1 MALQNRVSRLE
12 ALHEAQARQATY
24 ESREKNGQW
33 LDDVIRSLNEG
44 THTGSAEPWIIRPAP
59 PDAGPATQY
68 LHNLMNRITEN
79 ELKNQSG

>member
-12 ALHEAQARQATY
+12 ETLAAQARQATY
-24 ESREKNGQW
+24 ETSEENGQW

-59 PDAGPATQY
+59 PDAGPATRY
-68 LHNLMNRITEN
+68 LHNLMNKIAEN